1 MKVETLIDSLVLQTR
16 DRDDV
21 LDLLETLK
29 TLFLKFPE
37 LNADS

>member
-29 TLFLKFPE
+29 TLFLKFLD
-37 LNADS
+37 LNVDS